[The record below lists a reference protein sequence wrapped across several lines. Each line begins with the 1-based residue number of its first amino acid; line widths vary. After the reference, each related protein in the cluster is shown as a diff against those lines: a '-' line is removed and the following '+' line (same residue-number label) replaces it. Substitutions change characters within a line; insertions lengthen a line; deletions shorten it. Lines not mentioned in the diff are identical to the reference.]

1 MSYRLKV
8 ESQKDLTE
16 HLKTGSKILIL
27 NSYIFLLE
35 RYDLDSDNGEHDF
48 PYFYSNEW
56 IEEDEHNRVFGIIE
70 NHYKLELYPPTLESW
85 KEICEKHEWEY
96 PYPWKHCEKTLSE
109 KLQELQKN
117 VEEFVNLQNDK
128 T

>member
-1 MSYRLKV
+1 MSYQLKV
-8 ESQKDLTE
+8 ESRKDLAE
-16 HLKTGSKILIL
+16 HLKTGPKILIL

-35 RYDLDSDNGEHDF
+35 KYDPVSDNGEHSF
-48 PYFYSNEW
+48 PYFYSDKW
-56 IEEDEHNRVFGIIE
+56 IEKFHHNRVFNIMG
-70 NHYKLELYPPTLESW
+70 NHFMFELYPPTLESW